1 MNGPY
6 NRMVLVIHPFGN
18 ANVRAVL
25 QAFEEAGLLSRFVT
39 TIGWS
44 KYSYPELSDHIRG
57 KLRRNYPLPAERID
71 IHPLREAVRLFA
83 LTAGLRPLVRHE
95 VGWASIDRVWQG
107 IDRKAARCLRKQA
120 YGSNVRAVYAYEDC
134 AVEAFE
140 AARDL
145 GLRRIYD
152 LPIAYWETSRRL
164 LIEEAERYPA
174 WEPTLGATQDSAEK
188 LQRKTRELQL
198 AELVVCPSEFVRESL
213 PKTDQHKFTT
223 LAAPFGSPLVEDHG
237 QARRAATDQPLRVLF
252 AGTLSQRKGLADLFQ
267 ATKVLGSKK
276 IELVVMGS
284 LLRPLNWYRQFAE
297 FTYEPPRPHHE
308 VLQLMKTCDLL
319 VLPSIVEGRAL
330 VQQEA
335 MACGLPVI
343 ATRNAGAD
351 DLIID
356 GDTGFLVPIRSPD
369 ALADRIAWCA
379 SNRNALS
386 GMGIAAQTRA
396 RALTWAG
403 YGEKI
408 VTAVRELIQA

>member
-1 MNGPY
+1 
-6 NRMVLVIHPFGN
+6 MVLVVHPFGN

-83 LTAGLRPLVRHE
+83 LTTKLQPLIRHE
-95 VGWASIDRVWQG
+95 KGWASIDRVWRG
-107 IDRKAARCLRKQA
+107 IDRTAAHCLRKGG
-120 YGSNVRAVYAYEDC
+120 YGSDIRAVYAYEDC
-134 AVEAFE
+134 AVDVFE

-152 LPIAYWETSRRL
+152 LPIAYWEISRKL
-164 LIEEAERYPA
+164 LSEEAGRYPA
-174 WEPTLGATQDSAEK
+174 WEPTLGATRDSSEK
-188 LQRKTRELQL
+188 LARKTRELEL
-198 AELVVCPSEFVRESL
+198 AELVICPSEFVRESL
-213 PKTDQHKFTT
+213 PKDRNPQT
-223 LAAPFGSPLVEDHG
+223 LVVPFGTPSVEDGAPAH
-237 QARRAATDQPLRVLF
+237 APPTDRPLRVLF

-267 ATKVLGSKK
+267 AVKLLDSKR

-297 FTYEPPRPHHE
+297 FTYEPPRPHEE

-351 DLIID
+351 DLIGD
-356 GDTGFLVPIRSPD
+356 GETGFLVPIRSPE
-369 ALADRIAWCA
+369 AIADRISWCA
-379 SNRNALS
+379 SNRAALS

-396 RALTWAG
+396 RALTWSG

-408 VTAVRELIQA
+408 VTAVRELIHA